1 MTKNLLIVESPA
13 KAKTIESYLGKD
25 FLVQSSYG
33 HVRDLSKTDMGIDIA
48 NNFAPNYIVIKD
60 KEKIINQ
67 LRKSCK
73 TAKNI
78 FLATDDD
85 REGEAI
91 SWHLAEALDLKVSQ
105 RIVFH
110 EITKKAI
117 TKALEQPRSVNMALV
132 EAQQARRIL
141 DRIVGFEISP
151 ILWQKI
157 QGKLSAGRVQ
167 SVAVRLI
174 VERERSIMQFV
185 PKSFFSVKSTF
196 LTASG
201 QKIAAQLAN
210 KLTKEEEAKS
220 LLSGCATATFTVA
233 DIEKK
238 EVKKHPAPPFTTSS
252 LQQEASRVLGF
263 SVGQTMRL
271 AQHLYES
278 GKISYMRT
286 DSVNLSEDALQAA
299 AATIGTHFGK
309 EYIHTQRYKVRT
321 SSAQEAHEAIRPTQ
335 FDLEKV
341 ADSKGEGKLYHLIWR
356 RALASQMAGALID
369 RTTLHIAI
377 SNSTERLTV
386 VGEVVRFDG
395 FLALYQASK
404 AEEVTEENP
413 EQQLPNL
420 KVGAELELLQM
431 TATEGFS
438 RAKPRYTEATLVREL
453 ESKGIGRPSTYAPT
467 IDTIQKRGY
476 TEKDSRTGHLR
487 KYIHWQ

>member
-1 MTKNLLIVESPA
+1 ME
-13 KAKTIESYLGKD
+13 
-25 FLVQSSYG
+25 
-33 HVRDLSKTDMGIDIA
+33 
-48 NNFAPNYIVIKD
+48 
-60 KEKIINQ
+60 
-67 LRKSCK
+67 
-73 TAKNI
+73 
-78 FLATDDD
+78 DD
-85 REGEAI
+85 REEAI

-252 LQQEASRVLGF
+252 REQEASRGSRIF
-263 SVGQTMRL
+263 RQTRTMRL
-271 AQHLYES
+271 AQHLAES
-278 GKISYMRT
+278 GEHICYMRK
-286 DSVNLSEDALQAA
+286 DSVQALLRMHLQAA
-299 AATIGTHFGK
+299 ASTIG
-309 EYIHTQRYKVRT
+309 
-321 SSAQEAHEAIRPTQ
+321 
-335 FDLEKV
+335 
-341 ADSKGEGKLYHLIWR
+341 
-356 RALASQMAGALID
+356 
-369 RTTLHIAI
+369 
-377 SNSTERLTV
+377 ST
-386 VGEVVRFDG
+386 FC
-395 FLALYQASK
+395 K
-404 AEEVTEENP
+404 
-413 EQQLPNL
+413 
-420 KVGAELELLQM
+420 
-431 TATEGFS
+431 
-438 RAKPRYTEATLVREL
+438 
-453 ESKGIGRPSTYAPT
+453 
-467 IDTIQKRGY
+467 
-476 TEKDSRTGHLR
+476 
-487 KYIHWQ
+487 